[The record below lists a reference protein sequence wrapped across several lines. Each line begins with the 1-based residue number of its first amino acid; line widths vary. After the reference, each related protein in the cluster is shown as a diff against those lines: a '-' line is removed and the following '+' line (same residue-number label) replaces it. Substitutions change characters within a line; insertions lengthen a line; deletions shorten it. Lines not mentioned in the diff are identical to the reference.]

1 MDVNQ
6 LLNSITILFDK
17 YGFLIIFFGSLI
29 EITPLAWAVPGGA
42 ILVIAGYI
50 SNGDQ
55 QLPVIPV
62 IIIGT
67 LAAWLAFLLAYLLGK
82 KTGMWLVKKL
92 HQEKNAR
99 FAKSLLHKNG
109 AMILTTSMMANLTR
123 FWVSYIA
130 GVEKYNFWKFNLYA
144 VVASL
149 SWVSLMTLIGYFA
162 GYGKENL
169 KSVISGIGI
178 LAWLFLCLAIFVIF
192 RSIKHEYKHFKDDE
206 PHNENDKQI

>member
-1 MDVNQ
+1 MDVNT
-6 LLNSITILFDK
+6 LLNTVAVLFEK
-17 YGFLIIFFGSLI
+17 YGYWIIFAGSLV

-42 ILVIAGYI
+42 LLVIAGYI
-50 SNGDQ
+50 SNGDPL
-55 QLPVIPV
+55 LPLVP
-62 IIIGT
+62 IIIVGT
-67 LAAWLAFLLAYLLGK
+67 IGAWIAFILAYVLGSL
-82 KTGMWLVKKL
+82 TGMWLVKKL
-92 HQEKNAR
+92 KQEKNAA

-109 AMILTTSMMANLTR
+109 ATILTTSMMANLTR

-149 SWVSLMTLIGYFA
+149 SWVSLMSLVGYFA

-178 LAWLFLCLAIFVIF
+178 LAWVLLSVAIFVIF
-192 RSIKHEYKHFKDDE
+192 RSIKHEYKHFKEDT
-206 PHNENDKQI
+206 PHEDNK